1 MGLLGKVFLG
11 KAAAGVAG
19 RGIKKAEKKVKKN
32 IKRTKRTIA
41 LMTLSFLCGAGLMG
55 VFVYEHRRVLAA
67 AVSGTR
73 MPMRHHRFC
82 LCRRARRR

>member
-1 MGLLGKVFLG
+1 MLGKLFLG

-19 RGIKKAEKKVKKN
+19 RGVKKVEKKVKKD

-55 VFVYEHRRVLAA
+55 WFVYEHRRVLAA
-67 AVSGTR
+67 AVNGTR
-73 MPMRHHRFC
+73 MPMHHHRFC
-82 LCRRARRR
+82 LCRRAHRR

>member
-1 MGLLGKVFLG
+1 MGLLGKLFLG
-11 KAAAGVAG
+11 RAAAGVAG
-19 RGIKKAEKKVKKN
+19 KGVKKVEKKVKKD

-55 VFVYEHRRVLAA
+55 VFIYEHRRVLAA